1 MRRHTGQ
8 LGGHAQTHG
17 AAQWTCADTR
27 GSSVDM
33 RRHTGQ
39 LGGQSHPTGFC
50 GVCTH
55 CLSTH
60 TVYLSAHT
68 VCLHN
73 TVCLHTVCLSAPA
86 VCLSARTVCLSAH
99 SVCLHTLGLQKKKKK
114 KKARGV
120 RKTCLAVSQPY
131 GDHAPSRFT
140 GPPALPTAG
149 CKAFV
154 VVVLRGNPSGHYR
167 GQSVSADL
175 G

>member
-8 LGGHAQTHG
+8 LSGHAQTHG
-17 AAQWTCADTR
+17 AARWTCADTR
-27 GSSVDM
+27 GSSVDSLI
-33 RRHTGQ
+33 RRAFVAFA
-39 LGGQSHPTGFC
+39 P
-50 GVCTH
+50 
-55 CLSTH
+55 
-60 TVYLSAHT
+60 
-68 VCLHN
+68 
-73 TVCLHTVCLSAPA
+73 TVCLHTLSICLHTLSVCITPSVCTLSACLHPLSVCLA
-86 VCLSARTVCLSAH
+86 L
-99 SVCLHTLGLQKKKKK
+99 SVCLHTVSVCTHWDCKKKKK
-114 KKARGV
+114 KRKKEEARGV